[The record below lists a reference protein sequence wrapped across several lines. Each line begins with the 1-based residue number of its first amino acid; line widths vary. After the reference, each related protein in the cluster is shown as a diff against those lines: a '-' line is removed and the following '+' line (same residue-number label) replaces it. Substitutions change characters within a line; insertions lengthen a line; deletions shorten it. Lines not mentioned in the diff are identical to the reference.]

1 MLSHLVAVSR
11 NGIYSTCG
19 YGQRTVGLHQHL
31 RLSNEHTELLM
42 WDGNYDPELSYIP
55 PSKGCQGPKTL
66 SYPHELNGEPSRS
79 NWTVRVRVRWR
90 PQRFPRPPCL
100 TFDPKAKPVT
110 TPTRELYLPK
120 TEDYHCTQKTV
131 PIGKEAQF
139 HLLLLRVWWW
149 NLTLYLLECRVR
161 FNILLLRVQCWICG
175 GGI

>member
-31 RLSNEHTELLM
+31 RLSNERTELLV
-42 WDGNYDPELSYIP
+42 WDGDYDPELSYIP
-55 PSKGCQGPKTL
+55 PPKGCQGSKTL

-120 TEDYHCTQKTV
+120 TEDYHCTHKTV
-131 PIGKEAQF
+131 PIGKEAHF
-139 HLLLLRVWWW
+139 GAVTRIPPYLF
-149 NLTLYLLECRVR
+149 LLEIVYLCATQDTLG
-161 FNILLLRVQCWICG
+161 FFSGSDLAFPPL
-175 GGI
+175 